1 MCLGRINDRTK
12 DRVRINQRSS
22 HAIVPNERKS
32 RYISPV
38 FTNSSSKDQGNNG
51 SINASNA
58 YTGDTT
64 IEDIHQLKTTPP
76 EKPPRNKHD
85 IQKTRNTTNDISPE
99 YTTASSNVP
108 QDKEIDATS
117 PNANHIKSEL
127 SIASEEFYIQ
137 TKDIDSRIRIS
148 SSTST
153 LSSRDNTLPIKSLPG
168 PPVPERP
175 LRPALSCYPDLAPV
189 GARHEEIYRRSFGCR
204 MAKSSSRLFS
214 ACISGQ
220 KDVEEEPTMKLRRST
235 SEGKVS
241 KRDEARAIK
250 SRSVHFDSNGQG
262 KITEKFTK

>member
-1 MCLGRINDRTK
+1 M
-12 DRVRINQRSS
+12 
-22 HAIVPNERKS
+22 PNERKS

-38 FTNSSSKDQGNNG
+38 FTDPSSKDQDNNE
-51 SINASNA
+51 SINDSNR

-64 IEDIHQLKTTPP
+64 TEHIPRLKTTAP
-76 EKPPRNKHD
+76 EKPPRNKQD
-85 IQKTRNTTNDISPE
+85 TQKTRNTANGIDPE
-99 YTTASSNVP
+99 STTASSNVP
-108 QDKEIDATS
+108 HDTAINVSS
-117 PNANHIKSEL
+117 PNSNHIKSEL

-137 TKDIDSRIRIS
+137 TKDIDSRTRIS

-175 LRPALSCYPDLAPV
+175 LRPSLSCYPDLAPV
-189 GARHEEIYRRSFGCR
+189 GARHEESYRRSFGCR

-220 KDVEEEPTMKLRRST
+220 KDVEEEPTMRLRRST

-250 SRSVHFDSNGQG
+250 SRSVHFDGNGQG
-262 KITEKFTK
+262 KIIYKFTK